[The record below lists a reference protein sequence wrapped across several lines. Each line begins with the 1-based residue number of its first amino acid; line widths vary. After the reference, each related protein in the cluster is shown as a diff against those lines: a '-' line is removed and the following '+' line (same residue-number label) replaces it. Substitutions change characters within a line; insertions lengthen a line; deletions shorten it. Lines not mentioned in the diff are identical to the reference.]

1 MSKDIDFCHFREI
14 YSTNMEKHYYILL
27 QKQAQMLKKKL
38 LSKIVHKAAK
48 TTGEPIKNKAAD
60 KIVEFRCSH
69 LNFRYHA
76 YFEKRVPWQSGNY
89 RMWIPFKLRTWHDTN
104 IQPKLAIDENWEIL
118 KKQLFHQIKDKKY

>member
-48 TTGEPIKNKAAD
+48 TTGEPIKNLQLM
-60 KIVEFRCSH
+60 KI
-69 LNFRYHA
+69 
-76 YFEKRVPWQSGNY
+76 EKY
-89 RMWIPFKLRTWHDTN
+89 
-104 IQPKLAIDENWEIL
+104 
-118 KKQLFHQIKDKKY
+118 